1 MTTRP
6 MSTGRTA
13 MSTSADGR
21 EITIERTFDAPR
33 ERVFAAF
40 SDRAALTRWWG
51 PTGWTLSVCEV
62 DFRPGGS
69 WFYCMAGEGPDG
81 AAIEACG
88 RADYLEIASPE
99 RIVMEDAFANRDG
112 SVNEALPRT
121 HSTFLFLDA
130 GGRTTLHNVSR
141 YDSAEALQEVLA
153 MGMAEGITQTFDR
166 LEELLAE
173 GAAASA

>member
-1 MTTRP
+1 MTGP
-6 MSTGRTA
+6 MSGERTA
-13 MSTSADGR
+13 ISTSQDGR

-40 SDRAALTRWWG
+40 SDPVALARWWG
-51 PTGWTLSVCEV
+51 PAGWTLSVCEV

-81 AAIEACG
+81 APIEACG
-88 RADYLEIASPE
+88 RADYQEIVAPE

-112 SVNEALPRT
+112 TVNDALPRT

-130 GGRTTLHNVSR
+130 GGRTTLRNVAR
-141 YDSAEALQEVLA
+141 YDSAAALQEVLA

-166 LEELLAE
+166 LEELLSG